1 MPKAK
6 KIDFEAS
13 LGQLEK
19 LVEQMEDGDLT
30 LEDSLK
36 AFEQGVKLT
45 RECQQALQEAEQ
57 KVQLL
62 MEQNG
67 ELVASP
73 FLDKEAS
80 PFPDKETE
88 EEDAE

>member
-1 MPKAK
+1 MSASKTKAD

-13 LGQLEK
+13 MGKLEQLI
-19 LVEQMEDGDLT
+19 EQMEEGELS
-30 LEDSLK
+30 LEESLQ

-45 RECQQALQEAEQ
+45 RACQAALQEAEQ

-67 ELVASP
+67 EISTEP
-73 FLDKEAS
+73 FEPPGDDE
-80 PFPDKETE
+80 
-88 EEDAE
+88 

>member
-1 MPKAK
+1 MPKGK

-19 LVEQMEDGDLT
+19 LVAQMEDGDLT
-30 LEDSLK
+30 LEQSLK
-36 AFEQGVKLT
+36 AFEEGVKLT
-45 RECQQALQEAEQ
+45 RECQQTLAQAEQ

-67 ELVASP
+67 ELVTEP
-73 FLDKEAS
+73 FDAKES
-80 PFPDKETE
+80 DSE
-88 EEDAE
+88 

>member
-1 MPKAK
+1 MPKGK

-19 LVEQMEDGDLT
+19 LVAQMEEGDLT
-30 LEDSLK
+30 LEQSLE
-36 AFEQGVKLT
+36 AFEEGVKLT
-45 RECQQALQEAEQ
+45 RACQQTLAEAEQ

-67 ELVASP
+67 ELVTEP
-73 FLDKEAS
+73 F
-80 PFPDKETE
+80 
-88 EEDAE
+88 DAEEADSE

>member
-1 MPKAK
+1 MPKGK

-19 LVEQMEDGDLT
+19 LVAQMEEGDLT
-30 LEDSLK
+30 LEQSLK
-36 AFEQGVKLT
+36 AFEDGVKLT
-45 RECQQALQEAEQ
+45 RECQQALAAAEQ

-67 ELVASP
+67 ELVTAP
-73 FLDKEAS
+73 F
-80 PFPDKETE
+80 
-88 EEDAE
+88 DAEEIDSE

>member
-1 MPKAK
+1 MSKGK

-19 LVEQMEDGDLT
+19 LVAQMEEGDLT
-30 LEDSLK
+30 LEQSLK
-36 AFEQGVKLT
+36 AFEDGVKLT
-45 RECQQALQEAEQ
+45 RECQQALAAAEQ

-67 ELVASP
+67 ELVTAP
-73 FLDKEAS
+73 F
-80 PFPDKETE
+80 
-88 EEDAE
+88 DAEEIDSE

>member
-6 KIDFEAS
+6 RIDFEAS
-13 LGQLEK
+13 LGQLEQM
-19 LVEQMEDGDLT
+19 VEQMEDGELS
-30 LEDSLK
+30 LEESLK

-62 MEQNG
+62 SEQNG
-67 ELVASP
+67 ELVATP
-73 FLDKEAS
+73 FSEL
-80 PFPDKETE
+80 
-88 EEDAE
+88 EDSE

>member
-1 MPKAK
+1 MPKGK

-19 LVEQMEDGDLT
+19 LVAQMEEGDLT
-30 LEDSLK
+30 LEQSLK
-36 AFEQGVKLT
+36 AFEDGVKLT
-45 RECQQALQEAEQ
+45 RECQQALADAEQ

-67 ELVASP
+67 ELVTAP
-73 FLDKEAS
+73 FDAKEIDS
-80 PFPDKETE
+80 E
-88 EEDAE
+88 

>member
-1 MPKAK
+1 MSKGK

-19 LVEQMEDGDLT
+19 MVAQMEEGDLT
-30 LEDSLK
+30 LEQSLK
-36 AFEQGVKLT
+36 AFEDGVKLT
-45 RECQQALQEAEQ
+45 RECQQALAAAEQ

-67 ELVASP
+67 ELVTAP
-73 FLDKEAS
+73 F
-80 PFPDKETE
+80 
-88 EEDAE
+88 DAEEIDSE

>member
-6 KIDFEAS
+6 KIDFEAA
-13 LGQLEK
+13 LDQLEK
-19 LVEQMEDGDLT
+19 LVANMEEGELS
-30 LEDSLK
+30 LEDSLV

-45 RECQQALQEAEQ
+45 RECQLALQDAEQ

-67 ELVASP
+67 ELTATAFTP
-73 FLDKEAS
+73 GAGDE
-80 PFPDKETE
+80 
-88 EEDAE
+88 

>member
-13 LGQLEK
+13 LGQLEQ
-19 LVEQMEDGDLT
+19 LVEQMEDGELS

-45 RECQQALQEAEQ
+45 RECQHALKEAEQ

-67 ELVASP
+67 ELVATP
-73 FLDKEAS
+73 F
-80 PFPDKETE
+80 TE
-88 EEDAE
+88 EEDEE

>member
-1 MPKAK
+1 MPKPK

-13 LGQLEK
+13 LGQLEE
-19 LVEQMEDGDLT
+19 LVEQMEEGELS

-45 RECQQALQEAEQ
+45 RDCQQALKEAEQ
-57 KVQLL
+57 KIQLL
-62 MEQNG
+62 IEQNG

-73 FLDKEAS
+73 F
-80 PFPDKETE
+80 E
-88 EEDAE
+88 ENGEVE

>member
-1 MPKAK
+1 MPKGK

-19 LVEQMEDGDLT
+19 LVGQMEDGDLT
-30 LEDSLK
+30 LEQSLK
-36 AFEQGVKLT
+36 AFEDGVKLT
-45 RECQQALQEAEQ
+45 RECQKALADAEQ

-67 ELVASP
+67 ELVTTP
-73 FLDKEAS
+73 L
-80 PFPDKETE
+80 
-88 EEDAE
+88 DAEDLDDA

>member
-13 LGQLEK
+13 LGQLEE
-19 LVEQMEDGDLT
+19 LVEQMEDGELS

-45 RECQQALQEAEQ
+45 RECQHALKQAEQ
-57 KVQLL
+57 KIQLL
-62 MEQNG
+62 IE
-67 ELVASP
+67 
-73 FLDKEAS
+73 
-80 PFPDKETE
+80 
-88 EEDAE
+88 

>member
-1 MPKAK
+1 MPKGK

-19 LVEQMEDGDLT
+19 LVAQMEEGDLT
-30 LEDSLK
+30 LEQSLK
-36 AFEQGVKLT
+36 AFEEGVKLT
-45 RECQQALQEAEQ
+45 RECQQTLAEAEQ

-67 ELVASP
+67 ELVTEP
-73 FLDKEAS
+73 FAVKES
-80 PFPDKETE
+80 DSE
-88 EEDAE
+88 

>member
-1 MPKAK
+1 MPKGK

-19 LVEQMEDGDLT
+19 LVGQMEDGDLT
-30 LEDSLK
+30 LEQSLK
-36 AFEQGVKLT
+36 AFEDGVKLT
-45 RECQQALQEAEQ
+45 RECQKALAEAEQ

-67 ELVASP
+67 ELVTTP
-73 FLDKEAS
+73 L
-80 PFPDKETE
+80 
-88 EEDAE
+88 DAEDLDDA